1 MGDPFS
7 SAAFG
12 SIGTTIT
19 VLRFVWDVKNTPVD
33 VKTFLD
39 LVNRV
44 DEDLQYAI
52 SLRVKHLK
60 LLSESPIELRRLD
73 RIIETANESIL
84 DVARLLEPCRREAH
98 GGKVP
103 MIGRIKWVL
112 GDSTA
117 ISKRT
122 ANIQQQ
128 HAAINVEIAYLRTLE
143 SLQPLEQMVENTTY
157 ENMKLFASRGR
168 SPSRTSILS
177 SDKGEYLLD
186 PSKVHD

>member
-1 MGDPFS
+1 MGEPFS
-7 SAAFG
+7 AAAFG
-12 SIGTTIT
+12 SIGSTIT
-19 VLRFVWDVKNTPVD
+19 LLRFAWDIKNTPVD

-39 LVNRV
+39 LVHRV

-60 LLSESPIELRRLD
+60 LLSESPVELRRLD
-73 RIIETANESIL
+73 RIIESATESIF
-84 DVARLLEPCRREAH
+84 DVARLLEPCRKEAN

-117 ISKRT
+117 ISRRT

-128 HAAINVEIAYLRTLE
+128 HAAINVEINYLRTLE
-143 SLQPLEQMVENTTY
+143 SLQPLKDLSSNITF
-157 ENMKLFASRGR
+157 ENMDFFTSRGR
-168 SPSRTSILS
+168 SLSRPSLPNE
-177 SDKGEYLLD
+177 KCEYL
-186 PSKVHD
+186 